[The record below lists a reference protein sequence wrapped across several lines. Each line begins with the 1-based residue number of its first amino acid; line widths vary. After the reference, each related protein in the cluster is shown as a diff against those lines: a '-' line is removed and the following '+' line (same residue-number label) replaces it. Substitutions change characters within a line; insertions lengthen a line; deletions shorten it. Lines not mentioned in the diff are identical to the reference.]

1 MYLTPTDITEYTT
14 LQERLM
20 GHHSLALLTSL
31 LPSWLLCNGAQFLL
45 MLDDPSGGTALV
57 KEWKEA
63 WTANDVLISGA
74 YTVQPFMREIH
85 ILHTHTHT
93 HIMCEA
99 DA

>member
-1 MYLTPTDITEYTT
+1 
-14 LQERLM
+14 
-20 GHHSLALLTSL
+20 
-31 LPSWLLCNGAQFLL
+31 

-74 YTVQPFMREIH
+74 YTVQPFMRETH
-85 ILHTHTHT
+85 ILHTHIYT